1 MMSKGD
7 YHVYLQA
14 VLLPQYLLISDLDT
28 QCYDATFC
36 MFTFAVMALKKE
48 HYSINF
54 LHFS

>member
-48 HYSINF
+48 HYSVNF